1 MPFIRIFGVV
11 NAFVVENAQQ
21 RRELEQHEH
30 VSPLRSSEGGL
41 VQRMLA
47 SGFAQDMGLC
57 AGELP
62 TLAHVSQAAD
72 NDFGADALP
81 IHSGEIYKMATY
93 VAGGDPREDLG
104 VIVQRWLARRFKPR
118 HEASASERAAATLIG
133 GWHRRGPLT
142 ALAWAC
148 AGRRT
153 QARAQLASSVPAD
166 LHVAYAPAV
175 LLPYIVQ
182 CLERMRQ
189 LATSSTLSGG
199 LPPEVTAARCLAAPR
214 FAFRTCRADVEV
226 SFADRPLPANTL
238 VILPARRSGAS
249 ASGAR
254 ATASDEWTRSPAM
267 RLIQRLLTRVW
278 IESRDVHRPVAG
290 QVASRQPTALHG
302 TAKQPRVQPA
312 LVPHE
317 LVPHGPVP
325 SQAPSR
331 AGLASFTRTLPF
343 GNALGRQLRHDGE
356 QRRKARAGVA
366 DRAELGATVSGA
378 DTPATP

>member
-1 MPFIRIFGVV
+1 MPFIRIFGLV
-11 NAFVVENAQQ
+11 NAFVVDNAQQ

-30 VSPLRSSEGGL
+30 VSPVRSSEGGI

-47 SGFAQDMGLC
+47 SGFAQDIGWG

-62 TLAHVSQAAD
+62 TLAPTSQPAD

-81 IHSGEIYKMATY
+81 IHSGEVYKMATY
-93 VAGGDPREDLG
+93 VSGGDPREDLE

-118 HEASASERAAATLIG
+118 HEASASERAAARLIG

-142 ALAWAC
+142 ALAWVC
-148 AGRRT
+148 AGRRA
-153 QARAQLASSVPAD
+153 QARARLASSVPAD

-175 LLPYIVQ
+175 LLPYIVK

-189 LATSSTLSGG
+189 LASDSTLSGA
-199 LPPEVTAARCLAAPR
+199 LSPEMTAACCLAAPR

-249 ASGAR
+249 ASA
-254 ATASDEWTRSPAM
+254 AMAAVSDEWTRSPAM

-278 IESRDVHRPVAG
+278 VESRDVHRPVAV
-290 QVASRQPTALHG
+290 QAASRQPAVLQG
-302 TAKQPRVQPA
+302 MAMQSLGQSA

-317 LVPHGPVP
+317 RVPRAPVP
-325 SQAPSR
+325 PQAQSR
-331 AGLASFTRTLPF
+331 RGLASFTRTLPF
-343 GNALGRQLRHDGE
+343 GNALGRQLRHEGE
-356 QRRKARAGVA
+356 QRRTARASVA
-366 DRAELGATVSGA
+366 DRAELGPSVSGA